1 MGGGGSPTKR
11 THHKTCQMFWSQ
23 LSESKAN
30 KGCDMIRSEH
40 ADTRVFCVD
49 TEEMVL
55 NFKTLNKTKPEK
67 GKKKIQLFGLS
78 EFANSKGY
86 F

>member
-1 MGGGGSPTKR
+1 MVGGGGSPTKR

-67 GKKKIQLFGLS
+67 GKKKNPAVWSQ
-78 EFANSKGY
+78 
-86 F
+86 

>member
-1 MGGGGSPTKR
+1 
-11 THHKTCQMFWSQ
+11 
-23 LSESKAN
+23 
-30 KGCDMIRSEH
+30 MIRSEH